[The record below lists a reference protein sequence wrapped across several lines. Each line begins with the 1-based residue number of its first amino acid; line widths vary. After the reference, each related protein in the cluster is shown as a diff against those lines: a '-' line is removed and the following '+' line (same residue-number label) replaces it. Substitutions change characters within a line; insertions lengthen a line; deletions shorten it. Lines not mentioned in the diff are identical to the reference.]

1 LADLGKNL
9 ELLEELRNYFSPK
22 QEIVKVLPDPKT
34 VSDFKT
40 VYIKQSD
47 GTYKQ
52 YKMLN
57 GTWVEF

>member
-1 LADLGKNL
+1 MADLGKNL